1 MCAAGHCTSIL
12 ARRGRRT
19 PSPFGGVESAT
30 GSSEV
35 RPDAIHHPQLG
46 TWRRGHPDRNSSRAC
61 DLGVGQAPN
70 AAARRP
76 GRRSRNRRATGK
88 PASDATSHRGAGGTR
103 RLHRAPVGQ
112 AARRR
117 PSGLVTKAP
126 ALAVMLAVAAAWA
139 VFVTDVVSARL
150 PSGFTFWAA
159 EGGWR
164 GTDGRPSREPSFV
177 LEVVHPARSAAVE
190 AAIVAI
196 IAEYKRRFRQESVL
210 RVVSSGRASY

>member
-1 MCAAGHCTSIL
+1 MRTGVALVFIGLLGGCAPAIQAPGL
-12 ARRGRRT
+12 EPAVAERLYFGRNIGDT
-19 PSPFGGVESAT
+19 
-30 GSSEV
+30 
-35 RPDAIHHPQLG
+35 
-46 TWRRGHPDRNSSRAC
+46 
-61 DLGVGQAPN
+61 LGVTD
-70 AAARRP
+70 
-76 GRRSRNRRATGK
+76 S
-88 PASDATSHRGAGGTR
+88 
-103 RLHRAPVGQ
+103 
-112 AARRR
+112 
-117 PSGLVTKAP
+117 
-126 ALAVMLAVAAAWA
+126 AWA

-196 IAEYKRRFRQESVL
+196 IAEYQRRFRQESVL

>member
-1 MCAAGHCTSIL
+1 M
-12 ARRGRRT
+12 
-19 PSPFGGVESAT
+19 
-30 GSSEV
+30 
-35 RPDAIHHPQLG
+35 
-46 TWRRGHPDRNSSRAC
+46 
-61 DLGVGQAPN
+61 
-70 AAARRP
+70 
-76 GRRSRNRRATGK
+76 
-88 PASDATSHRGAGGTR
+88 
-103 RLHRAPVGQ
+103 
-112 AARRR
+112 
-117 PSGLVTKAP
+117 TKAP
-126 ALAVMLAVAAAWA
+126 ALAVMLAVAACAPAIQSRGMQQVVTERLYFGRNVAQTLGVTDSAWA

-196 IAEYKRRFRQESVL
+196 IAEYKRRFRQDSVL